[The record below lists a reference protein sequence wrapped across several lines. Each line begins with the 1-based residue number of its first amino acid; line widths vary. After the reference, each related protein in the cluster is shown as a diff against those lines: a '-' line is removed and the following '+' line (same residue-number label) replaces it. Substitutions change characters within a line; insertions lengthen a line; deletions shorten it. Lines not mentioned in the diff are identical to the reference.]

1 MTLASLHRR
10 SFARWTTA
18 FLSLAGVM
26 LYAAACNHPATQAGT
41 APTPATGSGP
51 TSAMAPLPTPD
62 MSAMDAIAAPSPD
75 PRVGLAPGDWDA
87 ATKTITKP
95 AAEAIWNMT
104 MVSHTAPSPSSAGAT
119 HSDLAFDGKYVIQG
133 NYNGYE
139 IWDISNPS
147 HPTLATGY
155 SCPASQDD
163 ISVYGH
169 LLFVSA
175 EATNSRVDCGTGGA
189 PGAVNK
195 DRIRGVRIFDITD
208 IAHPKVITEV
218 QTCRGSHT
226 HTVVTDPNDKNNIYI
241 YISGTSGVRPAAE
254 LARCIPDPRDPNT
267 ALFNIE
273 VIKVPLAHP
282 EQAAVVSHARIFQDA
297 ATGGDLVNRIG
308 THGAPASDQGAAAG
322 GRGRGG
328 FGAAGGAP
336 TVFVRPAPGNMT
348 GSIAELAAAPAGASS
363 ADEAAR
369 QHSAD
374 SLTSAGYFPLNR
386 GGFAGRGGGGGRGG
400 RGGRGNLP
408 ETHDDSLTI
417 WSEYALSRVTPLTP
431 TSAKADSMR
440 WVKSTDSLRAMGYA
454 NIPFP
459 PQPRG
464 TLTQCHDI
472 TVYPSVGL
480 AGGACAGMGLL
491 LDIRDPANPRRIDA
505 VADTNFSFW
514 HSATFSNDGSKVLF
528 SDEWGGGGRAY
539 CRATDPMN
547 WGGDAMFNI
556 VNGKMVFQGYYKMP
570 AAQTQAENCVAH
582 NGSLIPVPGREV
594 MVQSWYQ
601 GGISVFDWTDPRHP
615 KEIAFFDRGPLDVP
629 PNNGT
634 SDAGFWSSYWYNGY
648 IVGSEIQRGMDIF
661 ELKPS
666 PYLSQNELDAAKL
679 VKFDWLNVQDQPKF
693 VWPANIAVPRAYLDQ
708 LVRWNGISSSRAA
721 AIKSELDAANGMSG
735 GAKKAALTKLAS
747 ELNSDAATAKDGAR
761 VRAMAA
767 SVTKLAT
774 AS

>member
-1 MTLASLHRR
+1 MTSLHRT
-10 SFARWTTA
+10 SARWTTA
-18 FLSLAGVM
+18 LLSLAGVA
-26 LYAAACNHPATQAGT
+26 LYVSACGHSSTQAST
-41 APTPATGSGP
+41 APTPAAGSGP
-51 TSAMAPLPTPD
+51 ASQMVPLPTPD

-75 PRVGLAPGDWDA
+75 PRVGLAPGEWDA

-95 AAEAIWNMT
+95 AAEAIWNMD
-104 MVSHTAPSPSSAGAT
+104 MVSHTPPSPSSAGAT
-119 HSDLAFDGKYVIQG
+119 HSDLAFEGKYVIQG

-139 IWDISNPS
+139 VWDISNPS
-147 HPTLATGY
+147 HPTLTTGY

-163 ISVYGH
+163 ISVWGH

-297 ATGGDLVNRIG
+297 ATGGDIANRIG
-308 THGAPASDQGAAAG
+308 SHGAPASDVGAAAG
-322 GRGRGG
+322 GRGRGAG
-328 FGAAGGAP
+328 GAAAAP
-336 TVFVRPAPGNMT
+336 TVFVRPSPGNMT
-348 GSIAELAAAPAGASS
+348 GAIAEIAPGVT
-363 ADEAAR
+363 DEAR
-369 QHSAD
+369 QKTAD
-374 SLTSAGYFPLNR
+374 SLSAAGFFALNR
-386 GGFAGRGGGGGRGG
+386 GGFGGRGGGRGG
-400 RGGRGNLP
+400 RGGGRGNVP
-408 ETHDDSLTI
+408 ATHDDSLTI
-417 WSEYALSRVTPLTP
+417 WSEYALSKVTPLN
-431 TSAKADSMR
+431 TSSTKADSMR
-440 WVKSTDSLRAMGYA
+440 WGKSTDSLRALGYS

-459 PQPRG
+459 PTPRG

-491 LDIRDPANPRRIDA
+491 LDIHDPANPRRIDA

-539 CRATDPMN
+539 CRATDPKN
-547 WGGDAMFNI
+547 WGGDAMFDI
-556 VNGKMVFQGYYKMP
+556 VKGKMVFQGYYKMP

-582 NGSLIPVPGREV
+582 NGSLIPVPGRTV

-601 GGISVFDWTDPRHP
+601 GGISVFDWTDPTHP

-666 PYLSQNELDAAKL
+666 PYLSQNEIDAAKL
-679 VKFDWLNVQDQPKF
+679 VKFDWLNVQDQPHF

-708 LVRWNGISSSRAA
+708 LVRWNGISGSRAA
-721 AIKSELDAANGMSG
+721 AIKTELDAANAMSG
-735 GAKKAALTKLAS
+735 GAKKAAFSKLAG
-747 ELNSDAATAKDGAR
+747 ELNGDAGSAKDGAR

-767 SVTKLAT
+767 SVTQLAN